1 MEPELS
7 AQMED
12 YLEAIENL
20 SRDGGV
26 ARVRDI
32 ARRVDVSTASVVGA
46 VRTLKEKGLADQEP
60 YGYVRLTESGVKAA
74 ASVVHRH
81 EVLQSF
87 LENVLGLEPGSASRD
102 ACRIEHA
109 VSPETMARLA
119 AMAEFLMGDAHEDLD
134 WPREFRKFCGSRKRR
149 KNK

>member
-20 SRDGGV
+20 CRDDGV

-32 ARRVDVSTASVVGA
+32 ARRIEVSTASVVGA
-46 VRTLKEKGLADQEP
+46 IRTLKEKGLADQEP
-60 YGYVRLTESGVKAA
+60 YGYVRLTEAGGRAA

-81 EVLQSF
+81 EVLQGF
-87 LENVLGLEPGSASRD
+87 LEDVLGLDPEAASED

-109 VSPETMARLA
+109 VSPETLGRLG
-119 AMAEFLMGDAHEDLD
+119 AMAEFLLGDAHGDLD
-134 WPREFRKFCGSRKRR
+134 WPGEFRKFFVSRKRR
-149 KNK
+149 KKA